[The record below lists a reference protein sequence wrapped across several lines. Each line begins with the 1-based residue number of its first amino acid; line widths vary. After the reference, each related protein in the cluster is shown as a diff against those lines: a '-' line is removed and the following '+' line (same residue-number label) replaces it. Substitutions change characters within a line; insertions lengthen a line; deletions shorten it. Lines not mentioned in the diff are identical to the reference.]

1 MDNRGLSRRRLMIAG
16 GAVFALTGL
25 EARAVPA
32 TVKQTLS
39 VAFVVDLIPFVVNK
53 DRGVFPDI
61 TREALRRLG
70 YQMKAFAFPSRQF
83 DFDPLSRFADLD
95 LFVGTPVEHR
105 ADYHYAKIYEFSNVA
120 VSLASSRLKIESVS
134 DLSGKDIVAF
144 NNAGPHLKQPFTAL
158 YERELKHSSLYHEV
172 ENHNSQFQML
182 LDKRTQLIIL
192 DRTMVRYYSAQA
204 GIKAQAGLVVHE
216 IFPLTNA
223 VYVVGRDAALMSRIE
238 IAVGDM
244 MRDGTVRKILAPY
257 E

>member
-1 MDNRGLSRRRLMIAG
+1 MNKRVGRRRLLAAG
-16 GAVFALTGL
+16 GAFALLGL
-25 EARAVPA
+25 EARVLSA
-32 TVKQTLS
+32 TPVTRQTLS
-39 VAFVVDLIPFVVNK
+39 VGFVIDLIPFVLNK

-70 YQMKAFAFPSRQF
+70 CQMKAFAFPSRQF

-120 VSLASSRLKIESVS
+120 VSLASSRLKIDSVS

-182 LDKRTQLIIL
+182 LDKRTQVIIL

-238 IAVGDM
+238 NAVGDM
-244 MRDGTVRKILAPY
+244 TRDGTVRKILALY